1 MTSSD
6 FKNLEWLTSQELKY
20 CDFVAYA
27 RKPPE
32 GDPYYDSL
40 NSEITKAIYD
50 WQKKMEELYPEETQ
64 RISSADSGDFY
75 HGFNSGILACIRFI
89 ERAVNDPQ
97 SAIDSFPQLDT

>member
-50 WQKKMEELYPEETQ
+50 WKKKMEELYPEETQ
-64 RISSADSGDFY
+64 RICSADVGDFSP
-75 HGFNSGILACIRFI
+75 F
-89 ERAVNDPQ
+89 
-97 SAIDSFPQLDT
+97 SASELGHRSPRRCAGYLTVDLVVQ